1 MNFKQ
6 LQQQIDNNA
15 MANFYVVTGEE
26 EILLRRTAFAFK
38 QLVVPED
45 RDMNYSQFDLSDQP
59 LDMVINDAMSAPFFG
74 ERRVIIVSKPLF
86 LTATGKISDHDSDLL
101 LQLLEKPLSENIVVF
116 FANNIKLDKRK
127 KITKSLLK
135 TSELVEL
142 PVLDERQSKQAV
154 VAELTQRDYQIMPD
168 ALNEL
173 VMRTNAH
180 YSDMQNELPKLIAY
194 ANKTKKID
202 LQAVSSLVPNTL
214 TATAFTLV
222 EAVIKNQQK
231 AAVTIYRELLQNNE
245 IPLRINAVLIGQ
257 FRLLLQV
264 AGLSGNEATIA
275 SQLKVHPYRVK
286 LAKQILKNHQLTN
299 IRSGYLGMLNME
311 RLLKSTQQDPEIL
324 FERFVLN

>member
-1 MNFKQ
+1 M
-6 LQQQIDNNA
+6 
-15 MANFYVVTGEE
+15 
-26 EILLRRTAFAFK
+26 
-38 QLVVPED
+38 
-45 RDMNYSQFDLSDQP
+45 
-59 LDMVINDAMSAPFFG
+59 
-74 ERRVIIVSKPLF
+74 
-86 LTATGKISDHDSDLL
+86 
-101 LQLLEKPLSENIVVF
+101 SENIVVF

-135 TSELVEL
+135 TSELIEL

>member
-26 EILLRRTAFAFK
+26 EILLRRTAAAFK
-38 QLVVPED
+38 QLVALED
-45 RDMNYSQFDLSDQP
+45 RDMNYSQFNLADQP

-74 ERRVIIVSKPLF
+74 ERRVIVVNKPLF

-116 FANNIKLDKRK
+116 FANDIKLDKRK
-127 KITKSLLK
+127 KLTKLVLK
-135 TSELVEL
+135 MSEVVEL
-142 PVLDERQSKQAV
+142 PSLDERQSKQAIV
-154 VAELTQRDYQIMPD
+154 SELAQRDYQITPD
-168 ALNEL
+168 ALSEL

-180 YSDMQNELPKLIAY
+180 YSNMQNELPKLIAY
-194 ANKTKKID
+194 ANKTKIID
-202 LQAVSSLVPNTL
+202 LEGVINLVPNTL
-214 TATAFTLV
+214 TATVFTLV
-222 EAVIKNQQK
+222 EAVVKNHSK
-231 AAVTIYRELLQNNE
+231 AAVTIYRELIDNNE
-245 IPLRINAVLIGQ
+245 IPLRINAVLMGQ

-264 AGLSGNEATIA
+264 AGLSGNDATIA

-286 LAKQILKNHQLTN
+286 LAKQILKNHQLTT

>member
-26 EILLRRTAFAFK
+26 EILLRRTAAAFK
-38 QLVVPED
+38 QLVALED
-45 RDMNYSQFDLSDQP
+45 RDMNYSQFNIADQP

-74 ERRVIIVSKPLF
+74 ERRVIVVNKPLF

-116 FANNIKLDKRK
+116 FANDIKLDKRK
-127 KITKSLLK
+127 KLTKLVLK
-135 TSELVEL
+135 MSEVVEL
-142 PVLDERQSKQAV
+142 PSLDERQSKQAIV
-154 VAELTQRDYQIMPD
+154 SELAQRDYQITPD
-168 ALNEL
+168 ALSEL

-180 YSDMQNELPKLIAY
+180 YSNMQNELPKLIAY
-194 ANKTKKID
+194 ANKTKIID
-202 LQAVSSLVPNTL
+202 LEGVINLVPNTL

-222 EAVIKNQQK
+222 EAVIKNHSK
-231 AAVTIYRELLQNNE
+231 AAVTIYRELIDNNE

-264 AGLSGNEATIA
+264 AGLSGNDTTIA

-286 LAKQILKNHQLTN
+286 LAKQILKSHQLTT

>member
-26 EILLRRTAFAFK
+26 EILLRRTAAAFK
-38 QLVVPED
+38 QLVALED
-45 RDMNYSQFDLSDQP
+45 RDMNYSQFNLADQP

-74 ERRVIIVSKPLF
+74 ERRVIVVNKPLF

-116 FANNIKLDKRK
+116 FANDIKLDKRK
-127 KITKSLLK
+127 KLTKLVLK
-135 TSELVEL
+135 MSEVVEL
-142 PVLDERQSKQAV
+142 PSLDERQSKQAIV
-154 VAELTQRDYQIMPD
+154 SELAQRDYQITPD
-168 ALNEL
+168 ALSEL

-180 YSDMQNELPKLIAY
+180 YSNMQNELPKLIAY
-194 ANKTKKID
+194 ANKTKIID
-202 LQAVSSLVPNTL
+202 LEGVINLVPNTL
-214 TATAFTLV
+214 TATVFTLV
-222 EAVIKNQQK
+222 EAVVKNHSK
-231 AAVTIYRELLQNNE
+231 VAVTIYRELIDNNE
-245 IPLRINAVLIGQ
+245 IPLRINAVLMGQ

-264 AGLSGNEATIA
+264 AGLSGNDATIA

-286 LAKQILKNHQLTN
+286 LAKQILKNHQLTT

>member
-86 LTATGKISDHDSDLL
+86 LTATGKISDHDNDLL

>member
-26 EILLRRTAFAFK
+26 EILLRRTAAAFK
-38 QLVVPED
+38 QLVALED
-45 RDMNYSQFDLSDQP
+45 RDMNYSQFNIADQP

-74 ERRVIIVSKPLF
+74 ERRVIVVNKPLF

-116 FANNIKLDKRK
+116 FANDIKLDKRK
-127 KITKSLLK
+127 KLTKLVLK
-135 TSELVEL
+135 MSEVVEL
-142 PVLDERQSKQAV
+142 PSLDERQSKQAIV
-154 VAELTQRDYQIMPD
+154 SELAHRDYQITPD
-168 ALNEL
+168 ALSEL

-180 YSDMQNELPKLIAY
+180 YSNMQNELPKLIAY
-194 ANKTKKID
+194 ANKTKIID
-202 LQAVSSLVPNTL
+202 LEGVINLVPNTL

-222 EAVIKNQQK
+222 EAVVKKQSK
-231 AAVTIYRELLQNNE
+231 AAVTIYRELIDNNE

-264 AGLSGNEATIA
+264 AGLPGNDATIA

-286 LAKQILKNHQLTN
+286 LAKQILKNHQLTT

-311 RLLKSTQQDPEIL
+311 ILLKSTQQDPEIL